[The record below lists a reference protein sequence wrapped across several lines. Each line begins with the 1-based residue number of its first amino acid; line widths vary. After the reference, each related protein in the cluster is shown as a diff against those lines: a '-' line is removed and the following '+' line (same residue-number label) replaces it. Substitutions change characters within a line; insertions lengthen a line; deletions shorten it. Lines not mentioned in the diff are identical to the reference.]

1 MTFTPE
7 EITGMARA
15 CGAKGLRPYSKR
27 QESDP
32 VVAFRLT
39 PEQLVRL
46 AALVAEKAAAK
57 EREALLVEMR
67 SGEVQLPMQVAARW
81 PSVPGSHKYAGAGGC
96 QPGSF
101 GADSED
107 LFTTAQLLDYGDRRA
122 AAEREAC
129 CGPDVTN
136 SAGICAADMPGV
148 VVQKYCAAIRARGR
162 KEGAC

>member
-1 MTFTPE
+1 MTPE
-7 EITGMARA
+7 EITAMAERMA
-15 CGAKGLRPYSKR
+15 ICFSADSFEFTNDGLL
-27 QESDP
+27 EF
-32 VVAFRLT
+32 AT
-39 PEQLVRL
+39 
-46 AALVAEKAAAK
+46 LVAEKAAAK
-57 EREALLVEMR
+57 EREALLVEIR

-101 GADSED
+101 GPDSED

-136 SAGICAADMPGV
+136 SAGICAADMPHV
-148 VVQKYCAAIRARGR
+148 VVQKYCAAIRARGQ
-162 KEGAC
+162 KEGA

>member
-1 MTFTPE
+1 MKFTPE
-7 EITGMARA
+7 EITGMGVEA
-15 CGAKGLRPYSKR
+15 GLLEKEYVHGNTVISELSR
-27 QESDP
+27 
-32 VVAFRLT
+32 F
-39 PEQLVRL
+39 

-122 AAEREAC
+122 AAERESIAQQVETTEWWKA
-129 CGPDVTN
+129 PKWQ
-136 SAGICAADMPGV
+136 SALCPITKSTIA
-148 VVQKYCAAIRARGR
+148 AAIRARGQ
-162 KEGAC
+162 KEGV

>member
-1 MTFTPE
+1 MTRDV
-7 EITGMARA
+7 IGLAREA
-15 CGAKGLRPYSKR
+15 GLVERDHDNI
-27 QESDP
+27 E
-32 VVAFRLT
+32 VVTLDDL
-39 PEQLVRL
+39 PKL
-46 AALVAEKAAAK
+46 AALVAAR

-122 AAEREAC
+122 AA
-129 CGPDVTN
+129 
-136 SAGICAADMPGV
+136 
-148 VVQKYCAAIRARGR
+148 AIRALNT
-162 KEGAC
+162 EGEGNDRP